1 MQADEA
7 SSRFS
12 NLEATG
18 AKGIFLRRRSL
29 PILVGLA
36 LLTAT
41 LILWQALL
49 AQEHTDTQ
57 QAIQLEAANAKF
69 EITRQLQERTQG
81 LGRMAK
87 RWETQGK
94 PPREYW
100 EADARSYIEDYGGF
114 QAIEWA
120 DPSFHIR
127 WIVPLKGNEV
137 AQNLN
142 LNLDLRRRM
151 ALEAARNQHQITLT
165 RTINLKQGGQGFLVY
180 VPISQEQNFDG
191 FIVGVFHTQEFLD
204 NIFNDLDKRVGRK
217 YGLTIFDGDEKIYS
231 HYLSN
236 PINEKKW
243 GQDTSIS
250 FNGVTWRMRVW
261 PEQALL
267 AKQHSPLPTVTLI
280 SGLLMAILLPLAIDL
295 AQVAR
300 RRAKKVATV
309 NQELEAEIVQRQQVE
324 EALNRHAHMLDL
336 ANDTIMIRDLEDS
349 ITYWNQGAERLYGW
363 KKEEVVGQFVH
374 TFLQTEFP
382 KPLEEIRD
390 VFLRHGY
397 WEGELVHIKRDGTRV
412 TVESRWTLQRDEQ
425 GQPSAILEINNDI
438 TERKQAEKRLE
449 VQYITA
455 RVLAE
460 SATLSEATPKILQ
473 AICDSLGWDVGELW
487 SVNQQANV
495 LDFVTA
501 WYQPSV
507 KVPEFEAVTRSITFA
522 PGVGL
527 PGRVWNTGEPVW
539 TADVLQDSNFLR
551 AAVAEKAGLH
561 GAFGFPILNTQEV
574 LCVITFFSREI
585 RQPDNDLLE
594 MVTAIGRQIGQF
606 IERKQAE
613 DVLEQQRQWLQVT
626 LCSIGDGVIA
636 TDTAAKIT
644 FMNPVAEALTGWTIQ
659 DALGRK
665 IDEVFCIIH
674 EYTRQAA
681 EIPVERAL
689 REGIVVELA
698 ENTAL
703 ITRDGREIPID
714 DSCASIRNKNG
725 ILQGTV
731 LIFRDITKRKQA
743 EKALQQ
749 AKAQLQ
755 AVLDAVPGCISW
767 INSSLDYLGVNR
779 QLAAICNLSPENFV
793 DQKIGFLNSNYEFA
807 EQVRAFFASP
817 DPETSF
823 EVGIEVDNSPQTYL
837 LIAQKYAQNQAA
849 VFVGIDI
856 TQRKWMEEA
865 LRISSATNRAL
876 INAIPD
882 LLFRISRDGIFV
894 NYKATNPSEL
904 LVPPRE
910 FIGKRVDDVLPEEV
924 AQPTLQYVEQAFQTG
939 QIQSFEYQLQ
949 LNGNLSYWEA
959 RLVVSGDNEVMAI
972 VRDITKRK
980 QAEEDIRKAL
990 AQEKELNELKSRF
1003 VSMTSHEFRTPLT
1016 TILGSSELL
1025 EYYSKKWTEEKKISH
1040 LHRIQT
1046 NVKRLT
1052 HLLDDVLLIG
1062 KADAGRLDFKPESIN
1077 LEQFCLNLVEELQ
1090 LSLSNQHTL
1099 TFVSQGQCTDACMDE
1114 RLLRHIFSNL
1124 LSNAIKYSP
1133 AGGTVHFELTC
1144 QKREAIFR
1152 IRDEGIGIPPEDLER
1167 LFESFHRAT
1176 NVGQIAGTGLG
1187 LAIVKRSVDLHGGK
1201 ISVNSEVGVGTTFI
1215 VTIPLNKER

>member
-18 AKGIFLRRRSL
+18 AKGIFLRGRSL

-69 EITRQLQERTQG
+69 EITRQLQERTQA
-81 LGRMAK
+81 LERMAK
-87 RWETQGK
+87 RWEIQGK

-120 DPSFHIR
+120 DSSFHIR

-137 AQNLN
+137 AQNL
-142 LNLDLRRRM
+142 DLTLEPRRRM

-180 VPISQEQNFDG
+180 IPISQEQNFDG
-191 FIVGVFHTQEFLD
+191 FILGVFHTQKFLD

-280 SGLLMAILLPLAIDL
+280 SGLLMAILLALAIDL
-295 AQVAR
+295 AQIAR
-300 RRAKKVATV
+300 RRSKKVATV
-309 NQELEAEIVQRQQVE
+309 NQELQAEIVQRQQVQ
-324 EALNRHAHMLDL
+324 EALNRHAQMLDL
-336 ANDTIMIRDLEDS
+336 ANDTIMIRDLDNS

-363 KKEEVVGQFVH
+363 TKQEVLGQFVH
-374 TFLQTEFP
+374 EFLQTEFP
-382 KPLEEIRD
+382 KPLEEIRNA
-390 VFLRHGY
+390 FLRQGY
-397 WEGELVHIKRDGTRV
+397 WQGELLHTKRDGTQV
-412 TVESRWTLQRDEQ
+412 TVESRWTLQQDDQ

-438 TERKQAEKRLE
+438 TQRKRAEQRLRA
-449 VQYITA
+449 QYVTA

-460 SATLSEATPKILQ
+460 SASLSEATPQILQ
-473 AICDSLGWDVGELW
+473 ALCDSLGWDVGEFW

-507 KVPEFEAVTRSITFA
+507 KIPEFEAVTRSITFA

-527 PGRVWNTGEPVW
+527 PGHVWDTRQSIW
-539 TADVLQDSNFLR
+539 IADIVQDDKVLR
-551 AAVAEKAGLH
+551 AAVIDKAGLH
-561 GAFGFPILNTQEV
+561 GAFGFPILDSKEV
-574 LCVITFFSREI
+574 LGVITFFSREI

-606 IERKQAE
+606 IDRKQAQE
-613 DVLEQQRQWLQVT
+613 ALEQQRRWLEVT
-626 LCSIGDGVIA
+626 LSSIGDAVIA
-636 TDTAAKIT
+636 TDTAAIIT

-698 ENTAL
+698 ENTTL

-714 DSCASIRNKNG
+714 DSCASMRDKNG
-725 ILQGTV
+725 TLQGAV

-749 AKAQLQ
+749 AKEQLQ

-767 INSSLDYLGVNR
+767 INSSLHYLGVNR
-779 QLAAICNLSPENFV
+779 QLAAICNLLPEDFEG
-793 DQKIGFLNSNYEFA
+793 QKVGVFNSNYEFA
-807 EQVRAFFASP
+807 EQVREFFASP
-817 DPETSF
+817 DPETSL
-823 EVGIEVDNSPQTYL
+823 EIDIAVDGSPQTY
-837 LIAQKYAQNQAA
+837 
-849 VFVGIDI
+849 
-856 TQRKWMEEA
+856 
-865 LRISSATNRAL
+865 
-876 INAIPD
+876 
-882 LLFRISRDGIFV
+882 
-894 NYKATNPSEL
+894 
-904 LVPPRE
+904 
-910 FIGKRVDDVLPEEV
+910 
-924 AQPTLQYVEQAFQTG
+924 
-939 QIQSFEYQLQ
+939 
-949 LNGNLSYWEA
+949 
-959 RLVVSGDNEVMAI
+959 SGSLCNEVHPRNP
-972 VRDITKRK
+972 V
-980 QAEEDIRKAL
+980 
-990 AQEKELNELKSRF
+990 F
-1003 VSMTSHEFRTPLT
+1003 
-1016 TILGSSELL
+1016 
-1025 EYYSKKWTEEKKISH
+1025 
-1040 LHRIQT
+1040 
-1046 NVKRLT
+1046 
-1052 HLLDDVLLIG
+1052 
-1062 KADAGRLDFKPESIN
+1062 
-1077 LEQFCLNLVEELQ
+1077 
-1090 LSLSNQHTL
+1090 
-1099 TFVSQGQCTDACMDE
+1099 
-1114 RLLRHIFSNL
+1114 
-1124 LSNAIKYSP
+1124 
-1133 AGGTVHFELTC
+1133 
-1144 QKREAIFR
+1144 
-1152 IRDEGIGIPPEDLER
+1152 
-1167 LFESFHRAT
+1167 
-1176 NVGQIAGTGLG
+1176 
-1187 LAIVKRSVDLHGGK
+1187 
-1201 ISVNSEVGVGTTFI
+1201 
-1215 VTIPLNKER
+1215 